1 MKKKTETT
9 YYFSAEEIEDLTGYL
24 IKNSWGEYLITRNGI
39 NVFSTDELKGA
50 GVKHVL
56 ETIKN
61 EVLDKTNIKS
71 KFWDIALDVRSQA
84 PEFHS
89 SNPVR
94 ILISKSYVNL
104 GLEIEDMEWRQ
115 LS

>member
-24 IKNSWGEYLITRNGI
+24 VRNSWGEYLITRNGI
-39 NVFSTDELKGA
+39 NIFETNKLKS
-50 GVKHVL
+50 VDMKHVL
-56 ETIKN
+56 EAIKN
-61 EVLDKTNIKS
+61 EVLDKTNIES
-71 KFWDIALDVRSQA
+71 KFWDITLGVSSQA

-104 GLEIEDMEWRQ
+104 GLEIEDME
-115 LS
+115 